1 MTITTLDTIR
11 ANIGL
16 LEHRLRRALAA
27 AMEARAAIH
36 QGQQNLAIGTL
47 CSIEQ
52 DLADA
57 DTLLK
62 TSLVLHRSRANEK
75 ASVQ

>member
-1 MTITTLDTIR
+1 MTATIDTLR

-27 AMEARAAIH
+27 AIEARTAIQ
-36 QGQQNLAIGTL
+36 QGQQNLAMGTL
-47 CSIEQ
+47 ATVEQ

-62 TSLVLHRSRANEK
+62 TSFVLHRSRGDEK